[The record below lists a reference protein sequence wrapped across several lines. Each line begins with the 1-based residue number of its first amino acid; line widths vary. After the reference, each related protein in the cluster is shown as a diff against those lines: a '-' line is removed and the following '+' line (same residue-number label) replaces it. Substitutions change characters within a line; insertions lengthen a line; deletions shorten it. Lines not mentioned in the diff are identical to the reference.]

1 MRVQEVR
8 GLVLVNPATS
18 YERSNLARFGPIC
31 AALQGPL
38 LYPLYI
44 LSLVGFAAL
53 VLTPTYQAPA
63 FISMLAATK
72 IPTLLNNPYREA
84 WLGRVALGAFLGLRA
99 PGLEIGPLLA
109 VTPFKPQDLGTSSNP
124 GPEPEPKPEPKPQ
137 PSLQSHPPV
146 SAPCVDQSSR
156 CTEWRRAGECTA
168 NPAFMLSTCRK
179 SCGACSKQS
188 TGTGLSSA
196 TGLSTALS

>member
-44 LSLVGFAAL
+44 LSLLGFAAL

-109 VTPFKPQDLGTSSNP
+109 ITPFKPQDLGTSSNP
-124 GPEPEPKPEPKPQ
+124 GPEPEPKLEPKPWPQ
-137 PSLQSHPPV
+137 
-146 SAPCVDQSSR
+146 A
-156 CTEWRRAGECTA
+156 
-168 NPAFMLSTCRK
+168 
-179 SCGACSKQS
+179 
-188 TGTGLSSA
+188 
-196 TGLSTALS
+196 

>member
-31 AALQGPL
+31 AGLQGPL

-44 LSLVGFAAL
+44 LSLLGFAAL

-84 WLGRVALGAFLGLRA
+84 WLGRVALGAQRGTVRASKKGLFIRNTKTA
-99 PGLEIGPLLA
+99 LRYYHHLQCMYLA
-109 VTPFKPQDLGTSSNP
+109 VH
-124 GPEPEPKPEPKPQ
+124 
-137 PSLQSHPPV
+137 PS
-146 SAPCVDQSSR
+146 AD
-156 CTEWRRAGECTA
+156 G
-168 NPAFMLSTCRK
+168 F
-179 SCGACSKQS
+179 
-188 TGTGLSSA
+188 
-196 TGLSTALS
+196 

>member
-44 LSLVGFAAL
+44 LSLLGFAAL

-84 WLGRVALGAFLGLRA
+84 WLGRVDASKLFAEALAEEHA
-99 PGLEIGPLLA
+99 ADE
-109 VTPFKPQDLGTSSNP
+109 
-124 GPEPEPKPEPKPQ
+124 
-137 PSLQSHPPV
+137 
-146 SAPCVDQSSR
+146 
-156 CTEWRRAGECTA
+156 
-168 NPAFMLSTCRK
+168 RK
-179 SCGACSKQS
+179 AEHE
-188 TGTGLSSA
+188 
-196 TGLSTALS
+196 

>member
-31 AALQGPL
+31 AGLQGPL

-44 LSLVGFAAL
+44 LSLLGFAAL

-84 WLGRVALGAFLGLRA
+84 WLGRVALGAFLGLCA

-109 VTPFKPQDLGTSSNP
+109 ITPFKPQDLGTSSNP
-124 GPEPEPKPEPKPQ
+124 GPEPEPKPEPKPGPKPDAGPELPAERVAAAGREAGRRGAARLGADSPRDGRRGRHGLPAAQ
-137 PSLQSHPPV
+137 HGRG
-146 SAPCVDQSSR
+146 APA
-156 CTEWRRAGECTA
+156 CTGRGR
-168 NPAFMLSTCRK
+168 
-179 SCGACSKQS
+179 
-188 TGTGLSSA
+188 
-196 TGLSTALS
+196 